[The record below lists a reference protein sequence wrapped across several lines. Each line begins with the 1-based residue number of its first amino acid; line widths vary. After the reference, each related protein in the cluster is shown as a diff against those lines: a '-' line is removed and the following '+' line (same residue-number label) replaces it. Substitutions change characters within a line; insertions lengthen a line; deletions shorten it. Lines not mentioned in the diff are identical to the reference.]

1 MEENMDKLLN
11 YIDDLCEENGKLHDK
26 LREAENAGRIK
37 NTKTFLKGLG
47 AGVAITPGAFWL
59 AWRLVEL
66 LIRAADW
73 IAVPPV
79 FLAVLAICIVGGT
92 TLYLHSE
99 AILKGTDKLLD
110 TLLDDDGLD
119 EDMDFFEF
127 GCERR
132 GR

>member
-11 YIDDLCEENGKLHDK
+11 YIDDLCEENGKLRDK

-66 LIRAADW
+66 LINCW
-73 IAVPPV
+73 TP
-79 FLAVLAICIVGGT
+79 FLT
-92 TLYLHSE
+92 TMGWMRIWTSLSLDV
-99 AILKGTDKLLD
+99 KGEDGNETGLL
-110 TLLDDDGLD
+110 
-119 EDMDFFEF
+119 
-127 GCERR
+127 
-132 GR
+132 